1 MHPILSIQSRVIRPW
16 VSAHF
21 EKTSQGRRIAR
32 FHSIHAGQRCFIV
45 ANGPSLRAEDLNLL
59 QERGEIT
66 FGMNRIYRLFDQTAW
81 RPTYYVC
88 EDELIAQSQQGEI
101 NAVEAKAKFI
111 PIELK
116 WWHDVSI
123 EGACYFHLNYDE
135 EKRCPFSFST
145 DIAHQLDCRGT
156 VTFTCMQLA
165 AYMGFSRIYLLGVDH
180 NYQKTIDIHGNV
192 VVDPNAKDYFCEG
205 YDDDIKDAVVHD
217 MGNNTRAYQ
226 DAKAYC
232 DQTQGRTT
240 IYNATRGGK
249 LEVFER
255 VGCDALC

>member
-1 MHPILSIQSRVIRPW
+1 MV
-16 VSAHF
+16 A
-21 EKTSQGRRIAR
+21 RR
-32 FHSIHAGQRCFIV
+32 SV
-45 ANGPSLRAEDLNLL
+45 KD
-59 QERGEIT
+59 
-66 FGMNRIYRLFDQTAW
+66 
-81 RPTYYVC
+81 
-88 EDELIAQSQQGEI
+88 
-101 NAVEAKAKFI
+101 
-111 PIELK
+111 
-116 WWHDVSI
+116 
-123 EGACYFHLNYDE
+123 ACNFHLNYDE

-232 DQTQGRTT
+232 DQTRGRTT

-255 VGCDALC
+255 VGFDALF